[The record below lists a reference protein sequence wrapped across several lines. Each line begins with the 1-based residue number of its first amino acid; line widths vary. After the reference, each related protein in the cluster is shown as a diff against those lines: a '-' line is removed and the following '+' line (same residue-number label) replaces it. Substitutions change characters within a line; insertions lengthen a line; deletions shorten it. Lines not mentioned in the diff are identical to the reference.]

1 MSLFWLTLKPLPRI
15 SISVKKR
22 ICIMLKLQDLQDVDD
37 QESKD
42 EDSDQARDKNLNLLQ
57 SLSHQV

>member
-1 MSLFWLTLKPLPRI
+1 
-15 SISVKKR
+15 
-22 ICIMLKLQDLQDVDD
+22 MLKLQDLQDVDD